1 MDAVNST
8 DIDRPCGAYSL
19 GFGRLG
25 TLFTRI
31 ARVGGKSRVFKG
43 QTFKRQTFKRQTFR
57 RQTFRRQAFNRQV
70 FESQTAEQQFG
81 REDRV

>member
-43 QTFKRQTFKRQTFR
+43 QTFKRQTFR

>member
-19 GFGRLG
+19 GYGRLG

-43 QTFKRQTFKRQTFR
+43 QTFKRQTFRCQAFK
-57 RQTFRRQAFNRQV
+57 RQAFNRQV